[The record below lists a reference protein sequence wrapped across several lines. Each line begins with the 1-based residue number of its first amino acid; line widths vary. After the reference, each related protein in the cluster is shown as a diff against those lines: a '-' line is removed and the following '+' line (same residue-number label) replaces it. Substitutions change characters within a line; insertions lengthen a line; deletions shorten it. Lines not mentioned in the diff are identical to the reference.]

1 MEFRVTTVL
10 SADQLIDKAFLRA
23 SKVSKSGKNHAEKV
37 KNTTLAKLKSVSK
50 AIESTLKRYEKEF
63 PSFENLPPFYQEV
76 IDIILDTDRLKKSLG
91 ALNWARRR
99 IKRVLMETTREVS
112 KSSEPGKIDTSRK
125 KAYARTASFLKQ
137 INDDLVFLQEAR
149 TKLNSLPDIRTDIPT
164 AVIAGYPN
172 VGKSM
177 LVSKLSTGKPKVAVY
192 PFTTQEVGIGH
203 FMVDVYKCQLIDT
216 PGLLDRTEE
225 ERNVIE
231 MQAVSALKHLANL
244 IVFLFDPSGT
254 CGYPLEDQKALAD
267 DIRKSF
273 PDVEMIEVANKS
285 DISNEM
291 SDKLNVSALTGENL
305 DLLEDMLAK
314 KIKFIYKEMAE

>member
-10 SADQLIDKAFLRA
+10 NADQLIDKAFLKA
-23 SKVSKSGKNHAEKV
+23 SKVSKSGKGHTEKI
-37 KNTTLAKLKSVSK
+37 KNTTLAKLKTVSK
-50 AIESTLKRYEKEF
+50 AIETSLKRYEKEF

-76 IDIILDTDRLKKSLG
+76 IDIILDTDKLKKSLG

-112 KSSEPGKIDTSRK
+112 RASEPGKMDVLRK

-172 VGKSM
+172 VGKSL

-203 FMVDVYKCQLIDT
+203 FMVDIYKCQLIDT

-225 ERNVIE
+225 ERNDIE

-244 IVFLFDPSGT
+244 IVFVFDPSGT
-254 CGYPLEDQKALAD
+254 CGYPLEDQKALSE
-267 DIRKSF
+267 DIRESF
-273 PDVEMIEVANKS
+273 PDIEMIEVANKS
-285 DISNEM
+285 DLGKDM
-291 SDKLNVSALTGENL
+291 PGKLNVSAMSGENL
-305 DLLEDMLAK
+305 DLLEELLSK
-314 KIKFIYKEMAE
+314 KIKFIYKEMTD

>member
-1 MEFRVTTVL
+1 MEFRITTVL
-10 SADQLIDKAFLRA
+10 NADQLIDKAFLRA
-23 SKVSKSGKNHAEKV
+23 SKVSKSGKGHTEKI
-37 KNTTLAKLKSVSK
+37 KNTTLAKLNTVSK
-50 AIESTLKRYEKEF
+50 AIESTLKRLEKEF

-76 IDIILDTDRLKKSLG
+76 IDIVLDTDRLKKSLG

-99 IKRVLMETTREVS
+99 IKRVLMETARKVS
-112 KSSEPGKIDTSRK
+112 KTSETGEMDVLRK

-137 INDDLVFLQEAR
+137 INDDLEFLQDAR

-172 VGKSM
+172 VGKSL
-177 LVSKLSTGKPKVAVY
+177 LVSKLSTGRPKVAVY

-203 FMVDVYKCQLIDT
+203 FMVDVYKCQLVDT

-225 ERNVIE
+225 ERNEIE

-244 IVFLFDPSGT
+244 IVFVFDPSGT
-254 CGYPLEDQKALAD
+254 CGYPLEDQIALAE
-267 DIRKSF
+267 DIRRDF

-285 DISNEM
+285 DIGTEM
-291 SDKLNVSALTGENL
+291 PGRISVSAMTGSNL
-305 DLLEDMLAK
+305 DELESKLAE